1 MRIIRSRPATGKP
14 PKIICTGCGERAREA
29 GVAVPD
35 WAVEKTHGPEFQGPD
50 GPVGVSVI
58 IDEDET
64 QPLCEACLIAFERGQ
79 AHTTGTQ

>member
-14 PKIICTGCGERAREA
+14 PKIICTGCGKQAREA

-35 WAVEKTHGPEFQGPD
+35 LAVEKAHGPEFQGPD
-50 GPVGVSVI
+50 GPISVSLI

-64 QPLCEACLIAFERGQ
+64 QPLCEACLIALERAQ
-79 AHTTGTQ
+79 ARSSNRP